1 VRQVLNAE
9 RRNKTTRSGMRALRA
24 SGQLPGVIYGN
35 KMEAIAV
42 SVPTLEIQRQL
53 RVATSELIDLNVE
66 GAGKV
71 PVIFAELQ
79 RDPAT
84 GDLLHIDFQ
93 QVAMNEVIRMKVP
106 IEYVGT
112 AAGTKVG
119 GILQTQETMLEIE
132 GLPAAIPTSIQVDV
146 SELELGDKLFAEQ
159 ITVPAELTLITPSEQ
174 LLASISVPRGAK
186 ETEEESEIA

>member
-1 VRQVLNAE
+1 VRQYLNAE

-71 PVIFAELQ
+71 PVIFAEIQ

-159 ITVPAELTLITPSEQ
+159 IAVPAELTLITPSEQ